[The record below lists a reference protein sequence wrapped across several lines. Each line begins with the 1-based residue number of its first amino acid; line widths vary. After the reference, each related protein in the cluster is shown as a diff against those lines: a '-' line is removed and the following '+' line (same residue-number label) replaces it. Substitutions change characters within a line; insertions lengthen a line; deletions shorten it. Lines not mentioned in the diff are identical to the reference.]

1 MERARRFEEQGTAAA
16 PVLVSPQKAQ
26 ALRVLLAAAA
36 KCDPET
42 ICLWALTIQA
52 GERPPAVASEPRAKL
67 AAALADVPDDKL
79 AALAVLIGA
88 ALPLHAA
95 DITMLSAEVL
105 FGKAPST
112 DFTTA
117 AKKAADAQR
126 REG

>member
-26 ALRVLLAAAA
+26 ALRFLLEAAV
-36 KCDPET
+36 KGDPET
-42 ICLWALTIQA
+42 ICLWALAMRA
-52 GERPPAVASEPRAKL
+52 GERPPMDPSGPRARL
-67 AAALADVPDDKL
+67 AAALSEVPDDKL

-88 ALPLHAA
+88 ALPLHTA